1 MSSEWVK
8 FLSVGIFHAGV
19 SAAGIRYR
27 RMDMY
32 ASSDDGSGRAPW
44 DIDIKYSIEEDSE
57 DGLIVWEQRCGRDR
71 GSFWTEPEESHFSRL
86 GAGFYEV
93 AQEIINEHGRNR
105 VWYDRIGHAERW

>member
-1 MSSEWVK
+1 MGSELIK
-8 FLSVGIFHAGV
+8 FLRVGIFHAGV
-19 SAAGIRYR
+19 SEAGIRYR

-32 ASSDDGSGRAPW
+32 ASSDDGEGRSPW
-44 DIDIKYSIEEDSE
+44 DIDFKFSIEEDSE

-93 AQEIINEHGRNR
+93 AQDIIREYGRDR
-105 VWYDRIGHAERW
+105 VWYNRIGHAERW